1 MHCITFLAPKIY
13 FKVPSPLLEHLDF
26 IVLLKVGYQMK
37 SRIKK
42 CPNHKNLFLFF
53 SCKPKFQETS
63 HLVPKNMEETS
74 MEASHILITANA
86 DEGWRRGEP
95 KDDEGNPQNWLTW
108 YVNSPLPWISCK
120 HPCAHVHF
128 GRHLKWRKRGW
139 LTSWRRLASSPP
151 SEKRRSDTRSDG
163 GAGQD
168 ESLDDVDELN
178 HKGDAAGKV
187 DKGQSF
193 HPDAEKKLPCL
204 GRGVCTNG
212 NYIDHKLEWSQ
223 L

>member
-1 MHCITFLAPKIY
+1 MYTAHTTIVWSHRWKKEFIETMDWHDEESRAIVHCITFLAPKIY

-95 KDDEGNPQNWLTW
+95 KDDEGNPQNWLT
-108 YVNSPLPWISCK
+108 
-120 HPCAHVHF
+120 
-128 GRHLKWRKRGW
+128 
-139 LTSWRRLASSPP
+139 
-151 SEKRRSDTRSDG
+151 
-163 GAGQD
+163 
-168 ESLDDVDELN
+168 
-178 HKGDAAGKV
+178 
-187 DKGQSF
+187 
-193 HPDAEKKLPCL
+193 
-204 GRGVCTNG
+204 
-212 NYIDHKLEWSQ
+212 
-223 L
+223 